1 MSKVNR
7 SYKLL
12 FSEICAGSFFCIQII
27 LIPFLETSFL
37 LEKKRQK
44 KAKDL
49 SAIQL
54 YVYIIVPLV
63 NYSLFPH

>member
-12 FSEICAGSFFCIQII
+12 FSEICAGNFFCIQII